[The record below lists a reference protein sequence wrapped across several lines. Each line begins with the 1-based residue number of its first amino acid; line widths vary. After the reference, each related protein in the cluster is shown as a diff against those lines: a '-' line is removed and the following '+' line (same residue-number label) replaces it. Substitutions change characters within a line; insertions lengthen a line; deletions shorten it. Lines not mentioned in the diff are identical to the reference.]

1 MVSNFGLDFAISC
14 LHFALFFIFL
24 RVARLRYRLD
34 ALDFESTYVIY
45 DCGAIWLFP
54 GVVMAI
60 YCRYSAKCIEFW
72 ANFAKFPHCMANINQ
87 SSPLKSFNPTG
98 LRRIYI
104 FVSFHVLFGTRK
116 IFSQHSRLI
125 VVSDKFEGR
134 TQLLERWGGCHI
146 KRAA

>member
-24 RVARLRYRLD
+24 RVARLWYRLD

-104 FVSFHVLFGTRK
+104 FLYLFMYCLAPGKYSANTADWLSCPINLKVGPNFWR
-116 IFSQHSRLI
+116 
-125 VVSDKFEGR
+125 
-134 TQLLERWGGCHI
+134 GGGAI
-146 KRAA
+146 T